1 MRVESSQD
9 VEFKGEYERILAG
22 LSPDERLRLLGENFE
37 LRRQLN
43 KKLDYRK
50 AISEL
55 PPAKKLA
62 LLEDLRKRAQLLRGQ
77 RRTPA
82 LDSSPSL
89 KVAGPSQKSTSTRKG
104 RGSLGASRSKGSS
117 LRFGGRA
124 TAGGVNYEVRV
135 AASIA
140 VKMLAGTQCLVWQGI
155 NGADISSITMQAP
168 EPVDDIVVKLGE
180 NSEASVFI
188 SAKERSGAISASQ
201 KPPFSDTVESFVS
214 QFLKLSNRAR
224 RKSRIVWAVPSS
236 AGRALTSDLAVTI
249 DTLRADAGDSLSK
262 FLLSRQVR
270 QVKALK
276 SLITAAKSAWKKNT
290 GRPANEAELIE
301 FLRLVYIETYDF
313 EQGAHLERQAE
324 GELRN
329 HVVAD
334 PKQSLS
340 AWQKLEHF
348 FSTADHRG
356 ILATPI
362 SLRHMLISEG
372 IALKHPPDYSQD
384 IGRLQELT
392 ARNLER
398 LSEHAELPFGQTPGD
413 AVHIPRRE
421 TLTALVTAAKSE
433 DLLITGEPGC
443 GKSGLIHELVKK
455 LQESNL
461 PTVLLLAEEVFFPQ
475 STNSAKPLGLT
486 HALDEVL
493 ANWPEGSPG
502 FVITDALDAVRDA
515 DIQKQLRQL
524 LVDVKNGRSGWTVI
538 ASVREFDLKFGREL
552 RDAFP
557 GTGVTDYA
565 SSDFIGVAHFHVTSL
580 SEPELDDLAKNRS
593 EIIPFIVAARTN
605 PKSSNIHRSP
615 FYLRLAAELLRD
627 GVPQARLADWASPA
641 LLMRKFWEARVKG
654 GAGERAR
661 ELVLK
666 SICRQMVSSRSMAI
680 SLKELSLGA
689 QESGSVDELR
699 SRGILTAP
707 FVRVGTVVGADEI
720 RFTHHLLHDYAVAR
734 SLIPETPGPF
744 CRFAVREPLLAVFYR
759 QSFLF
764 ALEELWDGAIDRAG
778 FWEAALRLEGVAELH
793 GLARILAPILAARR
807 VEVLSDL
814 QPLLTA
820 LDAENQKDS
829 PAHKALLHLA
839 SGLQDASEDSIRTGA
854 PGWCAFVDGVSCRL
868 KQKPFVEWPLVQ
880 ILARLNLIKV
890 GRKNI
895 EQLALNAAGRRI
907 LSHHIEQNISRQ
919 RQYPARIAIETVCQ
933 TFTASPIES
942 EAALLS
948 LLSPERLVQFP
959 HDDMHAL
966 AESLKYLGTK
976 GDIVV
981 VKLFQA
987 AFSQEPAPGQYE
999 ATGSLI
1005 MSMSF
1010 QTRDQWHMVHYTL
1023 AGYYEARQGENAALM
1038 TEVACIAWNAV
1049 VRRRIEKRS
1058 RAEQIFAT
1066 IEFRGVTCD
1075 LIEDYSHIW
1084 GRSFEHEENRILSH
1098 FEELLRGWAAAGDI
1112 ERLNAALDRFAVCN
1126 RTSLMWTVFL
1136 EAGAEHPATL
1146 GVMLDDVLR
1155 EPLFLTHPDYAFGG
1169 TALLASLHRTGT
1181 EMQRK
1186 SLEKLI
1192 LDLPKNVRLRDEG
1205 DRFPMPSWVE
1215 HAQNRVLGA
1224 LDEAKIVL
1232 EAIRNLRKQRQK
1244 KEPLP
1249 QNRRPEGPRITSHTY
1264 SNEELVE
1271 KRGVDLKDPANKEM
1285 YQLQDAL
1292 KPLVDHSKGT
1302 VDLAVIEHNWPVIEQ
1317 CELALAK
1324 YSIDQPKMAQQLW
1337 GYLVGACENIVGH
1350 VTSWP
1355 NDDSRW
1361 QTIRRI
1367 LLKASNDSLPTSGEE
1382 DANDDDTP
1390 SWGWPAPRID
1400 AASGLPFLPFRLG
1413 VADEEVSAAIRHL
1426 SRDKSSALRFNL
1438 ALRLWALEKPAPKL
1452 MWKLIDDCLAEETQ
1466 FSVLD
1471 ALAQTLDRLWE
1482 SAPEQVKPR
1491 LRQIGQRAT
1500 EGASYDR
1507 NIHNT
1512 LAHSYLFRF
1521 LRTGEAESE
1530 AFIAS
1535 LVSECESERA
1545 NKVLA
1550 ALLHAVRAGGWLTA
1564 GDGSNPGSY
1573 ADEVRGRAWDFFARL
1588 LLSAQTKLQESR
1600 QTWDEL
1606 AKVKPK
1612 GHEDLKLVEEK
1623 MSRLLLLVDG
1633 LAMQLFFACRAS
1645 EEESRKNKAE
1655 LTQEQLRR
1663 FWREAS
1669 PLLRRLV
1676 EEPHPHTAHQ
1686 MVQTF
1691 QHLLPCSPGD
1701 IFLLAAKSIRNS
1713 ASQARFQFESLA
1725 VGEVVHLIQRV
1736 LADYRE
1742 IFRDPGPQ
1750 NECLKAL
1757 LAVLDLFVEAGWA
1770 EARQLTHRLEE
1781 IYR

>member
-1 MRVESSQD
+1 MDSSAD
-9 VEFKGEYERILAG
+9 LEFKREYQRILAE
-22 LSPDERLRLLGENFE
+22 LSPDERLRLLGEDFD

-62 LLEDLRKRAQLLRGQ
+62 LLQELRKRAQLLRGQ
-77 RRTPA
+77 RRTAA
-82 LDSSPSL
+82 LDSSPTIN
-89 KVAGPSQKSTSTRKG
+89 QKSTSSGNG
-104 RGSLGASRSKGSS
+104 RRSLGATRSRGSS
-117 LRFGGRA
+117 RRFGGRA

-140 VKMLAGTQCLVWQGI
+140 VKMLAGSQCLVWQGI
-155 NGADISSITMQAP
+155 SGADISSIMMQAP
-168 EPVDDIVVKLGE
+168 EPVDDIVVKLVVD
-180 NSEASVFI
+180 SEAGVFI
-188 SAKERSGAISASQ
+188 SAKERSGAISISQ
-201 KPPFSDTVESFVS
+201 KPPFSDTVESFVR
-214 QFLKLSNRAR
+214 QFLNLSGRAR
-224 RKSRIVWAVPSS
+224 KNSRFVWAVPSTT
-236 AGRALTSDLAVTI
+236 GRALTSDLAVSI
-249 DTLRADAGDSLSK
+249 DTLRADAGDSLAK
-262 FLLSRQVR
+262 FVRSRQVR

-276 SLITAAKSAWKKNT
+276 SLITAAKTAWKKNT
-290 GRPANEAELIE
+290 RRTPNEAELLE
-301 FLRLVYIETYDF
+301 FLRLVHIETYDF

-324 GELRN
+324 GELRS

-334 PKQSLS
+334 AQQSQN

-348 FSTADHRG
+348 FSTADQRG
-356 ILATPI
+356 ILATPS
-362 SLRHMLISEG
+362 SLRQALTAEG

-384 IGRLQELT
+384 IHRLRELT
-392 ARNLER
+392 ARNLQR
-398 LSEHAELPFGQTPGD
+398 LSENARLPFGHTPD
-413 AVHIPRRE
+413 DTVHIPRRE
-421 TLTALVTAAKSE
+421 TLTALVTATKSG

-455 LQESNL
+455 LQETEL
-461 PTVLLLAEEVFFPQ
+461 PTVLLLAEEVFVQ
-475 STNSAKPLGLT
+475 STNPAKPLGLA

-515 DIQKQLRQL
+515 HVQKQLRQL
-524 LVDVKNGRSGWTVI
+524 LVDVKNGKSGWTVI

-552 RDAFP
+552 REAFP
-557 GTGVTDYA
+557 GTGVTDHA
-565 SSDFIGVAHFHVTSL
+565 SSDFPGVGHFHVTSL
-580 SEPELDDLAKNRS
+580 SEPELNDLARTLP
-593 EIIPFIVAARTN
+593 EILPFIVAARTN
-605 PKSSNIHRSP
+605 PRSSNLHRSP

-627 GVPQARLADWASPA
+627 GVPQSRLADWASPA

-654 GAGERAR
+654 GAGEGAR
-661 ELVLK
+661 ELTLK
-666 SICRQMVSSRSMAI
+666 SICRQMVSSRGMAI

-689 QESGSVDELR
+689 LESGSVDELR
-699 SRGILTAP
+699 SRGILSAP
-707 FVRVGTVVGADEI
+707 FVRVGTMVGADEI

-744 CRFAVREPLLAVFYR
+744 CNFAVREPLLAVFYR

-764 ALEELWDGAIDRAG
+764 ALEELWDAAIDRAG
-778 FWEAALRLEGVAELH
+778 FWEAALRLEGLAELH

-814 QPLLTA
+814 RPLLTA
-820 LDAENQKDS
+820 LDAANQNDS

-854 PGWCAFVDGVSCRL
+854 PGWCAFVDAVSCRL

-890 GRKNI
+890 GRRDI

-907 LSHHIEQNISRQ
+907 LTHHIEQNISRQ

-942 EAALLS
+942 EVALLS
-948 LLSPERLVQFP
+948 LLSPKRLAQFP
-959 HDDMHAL
+959 HEDLHAL

-976 GDIVV
+976 GDLVV
-981 VKLFQA
+981 LKLFQA

-1038 TEVACIAWNAV
+1038 TEIVCIAWNAV
-1049 VRRRIEKRS
+1049 VKRRMEKRS
-1058 RAEQIFAT
+1058 GEKQIFAT
-1066 IEFRGVTCD
+1066 VQFRGVKCD
-1075 LIEDYSHIW
+1075 LVEDYSHIW

-1126 RTSLMWTVFL
+1126 RTSLMWTVLL
-1136 EAGAEHPATL
+1136 EAGAEYPGTL
-1146 GVMLDDVLR
+1146 GVMLDAVLN
-1155 EPLFLTHPDYAFGG
+1155 EPSFLTHPDYAFGG

-1181 EMQRK
+1181 EIQRER
-1186 SLEKLI
+1186 LEKLI
-1192 LDLPKNVRLRDEG
+1192 LDLPKNVRLEDEG
-1205 DRFPMPSWVE
+1205 DRSPMPSWVE
-1215 HAQNRVLGA
+1215 HAQNRLLGA

-1244 KEPLP
+1244 EEPLP
-1249 QNRRPEGPRITSHTY
+1249 QNRRPEGPRITSRTY

-1271 KRGVDLKDPANKEM
+1271 KRGIDLKDPANREM
-1285 YQLQDAL
+1285 YQLQDEL

-1302 VDLAVIEHNWPVIEQ
+1302 VDLAVIERNWPVIEQ

-1324 YSIDQPKMAQQLW
+1324 YSIAQPKMAQQLW

-1355 NDDSRW
+1355 KDDARW

-1367 LLKASNDSLPTSGEE
+1367 LLKATDDSLPASDEE
-1382 DANDDDTP
+1382 DASDDDTP

-1400 AASGLPFLPFRLG
+1400 AAGGLPFLPFRLG

-1426 SRDKSSALRFNL
+1426 SRDKSRPIRFNL

-1452 MWKLIDDCLAEETQ
+1452 MWELIDNCLAQEGQ

-1491 LRQIGQRAT
+1491 LRQIAQRAT
-1500 EGASYDR
+1500 EGASHDR
-1507 NIHNT
+1507 HIHNT
-1512 LAHSYLFRF
+1512 LAHSHLFRF

-1530 AFIAS
+1530 AFIGS
-1535 LVSECESERA
+1535 LVSECENERV

-1564 GDGSNPGSY
+1564 GNGSKPDSY
-1573 ADEVRGRAWDFFARL
+1573 ADEVRGRAWDFFSRL
-1588 LLSAQTKLQESR
+1588 LVSAQTKLQQSR

-1612 GHEDLKLVEEK
+1612 GHEDLKLIEEK

-1633 LAMQLFFACRAS
+1633 LAMQMFFACRAS
-1645 EEESRKNKAE
+1645 EEESRQNKVG
-1655 LTQEQLRR
+1655 LTPEQLRR
-1663 FWREAS
+1663 FWREAA

-1676 EEPHPHTAHQ
+1676 EEPHPRTAHQ
-1686 MVQTF
+1686 MVQTL
-1691 QHLLPCSPGD
+1691 QHLLPCSPGE
-1701 IFLLAAKSIRNS
+1701 IFLLAAKAIRNS

-1742 IFRDPGPQ
+1742 IFRDAGSQ

-1757 LAVLDLFVEAGWA
+1757 LEVLDLFVEAGWA